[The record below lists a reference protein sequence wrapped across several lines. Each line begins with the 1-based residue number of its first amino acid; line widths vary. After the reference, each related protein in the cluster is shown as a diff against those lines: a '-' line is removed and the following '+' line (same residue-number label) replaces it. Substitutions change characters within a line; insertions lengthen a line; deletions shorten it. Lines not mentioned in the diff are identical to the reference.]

1 MHRKMRKATQIYN
14 IFFTHSITVA
24 IRDSFDSSL
33 RAHNTDT
40 AMSRYRNQRGTGS
53 LLLYYLC
60 ISQDEVNIGIPVD
73 LLFVGDKGSGHG
85 DLCPRLRVIVR
96 IG

>member
-53 LLLYYLC
+53 LL
-60 ISQDEVNIGIPVD
+60 
-73 LLFVGDKGSGHG
+73 F
-85 DLCPRLRVIVR
+85 
-96 IG
+96 

>member
-1 MHRKMRKATQIYN
+1 MHRKMRKDTQIYN

-73 LLFVGDKGSGHG
+73 LLFVGVKGSGHG